1 MTPNESSL
9 LYTVSLMYLTR
20 KKITTNNVKS
30 KYSTSYIISPDL
42 SWVQDKVTSATSEI
56 LKKCIIEAILW
67 LRVGNWALSSKG
79 RVATA
84 LKT

>member
-20 KKITTNNVKS
+20 KKITTNNVKN

-42 SWVQDKVTSATSEI
+42 SWVQDEFTSTTFEI
-56 LKKCIIEAILW
+56 FKKCIIEALLW
-67 LRVGNWALSSKG
+67 LRV
-79 RVATA
+79 ATE
-84 LKT
+84 LCPQREEYQQN

>member
-20 KKITTNNVKS
+20 KKITRKIITTNNVKS

-42 SWVQDKVTSATSEI
+42 SWVQDKVTSATFEI
-56 LKKCIIEAILW
+56 
-67 LRVGNWALSSKG
+67 
-79 RVATA
+79 
-84 LKT
+84 